1 MSKEVIFK
9 QSCLIRKNTPGLRGK
24 LSDLGYKIAPH
35 QYFEERKR
43 GILCRPALAVGV
55 PDDCTDFSLDEYL
68 KNNPQIIDCGTN
80 EALFLALADLRDDS
94 DYMQYF
100 IAAESDKPMLCTKE
114 NIEDHTVWHELY
126 RKMTAEEL
134 VDYFNKQNV

>member
-1 MSKEVIFK
+1 MFTQACFIIKDTQELRDKLKEIGINPHPCIVPKCINYLFV
-9 QSCLIRKNTPGLRGK
+9 NRGFY
-24 LSDLGYKIAPH
+24 SRNEIGYK
-35 QYFEERKR
+35 EE
-43 GILCRPALAVGV
+43 IDSA
-55 PDDCTDFSLDEYL
+55 
-68 KNNPQIIDCGTN
+68 IDCGTN
-80 EALFLALADLRDDS
+80 EDLFLALAALRDDS

>member
-1 MSKEVIFK
+1 MFTQACFIIKDTQELRDKLKEIGINPYPCIVPKCINYLFV
-9 QSCLIRKNTPGLRGK
+9 NRGFY
-24 LSDLGYKIAPH
+24 SRNEIGYK
-35 QYFEERKR
+35 EE
-43 GILCRPALAVGV
+43 IDSA
-55 PDDCTDFSLDEYL
+55 
-68 KNNPQIIDCGTN
+68 IDCGAN
-80 EALFLALADLRDDS
+80 EDLFLALAALRNDS

-100 IAAESDKPMLCTKE
+100 IAAESGKPMLCTKE

>member
-1 MSKEVIFK
+1 MFTQACFIIKDTQELRDKLKEIGINPYPCIVPKCINYLFV
-9 QSCLIRKNTPGLRGK
+9 NRGFY
-24 LSDLGYKIAPH
+24 SRNEIGYK
-35 QYFEERKR
+35 EE
-43 GILCRPALAVGV
+43 
-55 PDDCTDFSLDEYL
+55 
-68 KNNPQIIDCGTN
+68 IDSAINCGTN
-80 EALFLALADLRDDS
+80 EELFLALAALRDDS

>member
-1 MSKEVIFK
+1 MFTQACFIIKDTQELRDKLKEIGINPYPCIVPKCINYLFV
-9 QSCLIRKNTPGLRGK
+9 NRGFY
-24 LSDLGYKIAPH
+24 SRNEIGYK
-35 QYFEERKR
+35 EE
-43 GILCRPALAVGV
+43 IDSA
-55 PDDCTDFSLDEYL
+55 
-68 KNNPQIIDCGTN
+68 IDCGTN
-80 EALFLALADLRDDS
+80 EELFLALAALRNDS